1 MQPRESSMK
10 QHLPLALVAAALA
23 TAAVLGP
30 GAFGQAAPTPFASAP
45 EANQKTV
52 RALFKLADA
61 NQDGQLTRAEA
72 QGHLPFTFRDFESI
86 DSARRG
92 WISFEQFVDYT
103 RKRVGRQAD
112 DIIRTGETF

>member
-1 MQPRESSMK
+1 MK
-10 QHLPLALVAAALA
+10 QHLPLALVAALLA

-30 GAFGQAAPTPFASAP
+30 GAFGQAAPTPYASAP
-45 EANQKTV
+45 AANQNTV

-61 NQDGQLTRAEA
+61 NKDGQLTRVEA
-72 QGHLPFTFRDFESI
+72 KGHLPFTYRDFDSI
-86 DSARRG
+86 DTDKRG

-103 RKRVGRQAD
+103 KKRVGKQAD